1 MDMLQELKTLIREKM
16 KVQKKYDELAEEAID
31 PALEDFFKQRKND
44 ELMQQKLLADKL
56 TEILND
62 LEGATK
68 HS

>member
-16 KVQKKYDELAEEAID
+16 KVQKKYDELAEAAID